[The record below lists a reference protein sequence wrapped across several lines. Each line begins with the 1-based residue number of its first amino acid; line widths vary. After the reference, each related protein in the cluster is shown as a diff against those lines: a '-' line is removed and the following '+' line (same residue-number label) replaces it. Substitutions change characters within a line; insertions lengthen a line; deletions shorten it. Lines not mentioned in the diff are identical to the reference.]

1 MKKYKSSNINILKG
15 SNPKVL
21 VITDA
26 LPMSAYER
34 GDVMAKP
41 AHELFLKIAG
51 DNNLS
56 EENFIFV
63 TPCPPIPIEL
73 DGSESKVSKFIAEYH
88 EEFAKV
94 VSKEKAYVQAVVTL
108 GKAGTRQLAGKA
120 IQITKARGTFCT
132 LSLTDELPVLPLLGP
147 FHVLRR
153 PELMDTYVAD
163 FRQIKALEEVGWSVE
178 EYTNGCGTDKYKWCN
193 DITPLIENP
202 PAAIALDCE
211 TIGLDWHSEGFQI
224 LNVSI
229 TPKKGVSY
237 VIPLSVE
244 YATNKN
250 LHGVQTPK
258 WMKEL
263 TEKDVRRSIRQIK
276 ELLSDARVAVV
287 GHNLKFDIHALN
299 TIGVEVK
306 NWYLDTMQMAFAI
319 DENMTSKSLDDCARR
334 WLPTHSGYADSFNQ
348 KTDKSRMDLVQ
359 HDEMLAYAGGDTDV
373 TYRLAGVMLPMVK
386 EDSKNAECFFKIQM
400 PALRTF
406 VAMEEVGVK
415 IDTEALATLGQ
426 VLKVREKELYDE
438 LLQEVPAKVLREFE
452 GNWNFGSQKFLVACL
467 FGPDA
472 IKDPETNK
480 RLKPIRY
487 TSSTEKLPDDQKVP
501 STSAKDHLPYF
512 EHIPFV
518 RKLMQYSKLQK
529 VRSTYVGTPSSVEV
543 TRIKPLKNGKLP
555 KAISDILEE
564 KGVVIPKTKTVRRR
578 TKLFDQPQTVT
589 TPKRTLQ
596 VDVYGNVN
604 SLDSTDASGF
614 WQYLNKERHTI
625 HTSFLL
631 HATNTGRT
639 SCLRADSIVVTKSGE
654 KRADEIAIGDLV
666 WTHKNRWRPVVN
678 LFLKP
683 EEQMFTVEFTN
694 GSVLHM
700 TLGHKLLT
708 NCGKWLSLI
717 DVCIKETSQG
727 STVTLEG
734 SRTIS
739 DEPINHKN
747 SSSRAE
753 DHLTHCSGDSNKRVV
768 GGGVCETESTQVFS
782 LENGRQEPNDREGS
796 GGASQLQRRLS
807 RWQRILDEGGGS
819 QTLLRSSYRN
829 GGDDRCSSVEAEE
842 HGYSSHRRKS
852 DEQLPSQPSL
862 SLKSGP
868 QGDTREVQEVAKP
881 IRIKR
886 VKPCGSHPV
895 YDFEVEEDHSYE
907 AAGCFS
913 HNSRNPNLQNTPKRG
928 EMAKEFRRIF
938 LPPVDGW
945 KFLELDYSQIELRVA
960 AWMAGESKMIQ
971 IYREGGDIHSAT
983 AAAVTGIPFSKFSA
997 GRKDSTLLK
1006 DVVKEWPGAE
1016 KYLMSM
1022 SSSERAK
1029 ATVKQ
1034 YCDIKRYQ
1042 AKAVNFGYLYGMWW
1056 RKFKVYAKTDYGI
1069 EYTDQ
1074 EAEKTRID
1082 FFKNYP
1088 ALEKWHKKM
1097 KSAATNNGY
1106 VRALHGSLRRLPN
1119 VESFDDSI
1127 IQGSERQA
1135 VNAPVQ
1141 RFASDLGLIAVNRIF
1156 RDAPKDMIKPVLF
1169 IHDAIVP
1176 IIHPDFVD
1184 EAASAIKYY
1193 MENPPLKSWF
1203 SLACPF
1209 PLVADVSIGDNL
1221 GEMEE
1226 LHGIEAKRPSWF
1238 QAGLKHKDL
1247 NEDELEQLKFLK
1259 KTRALLED

>member
-15 SNPKVL
+15 SKPKVL

-163 FRQIKALEEVGWSVE
+163 FRQLKALEEVGWSVE

-543 TRIKPLKNGKLP
+543 TRIKPLKNGRLP

-564 KGVVIPKTKTVRRR
+564 KGVIIPKTKTVRRR

-639 SCLRADSIVVTKSGE
+639 S
-654 KRADEIAIGDLV
+654 
-666 WTHKNRWRPVVN
+666 
-678 LFLKP
+678 
-683 EEQMFTVEFTN
+683 
-694 GSVLHM
+694 
-700 TLGHKLLT
+700 
-708 NCGKWLSLI
+708 
-717 DVCIKETSQG
+717 
-727 STVTLEG
+727 
-734 SRTIS
+734 
-739 DEPINHKN
+739 
-747 SSSRAE
+747 
-753 DHLTHCSGDSNKRVV
+753 
-768 GGGVCETESTQVFS
+768 
-782 LENGRQEPNDREGS
+782 
-796 GGASQLQRRLS
+796 
-807 RWQRILDEGGGS
+807 
-819 QTLLRSSYRN
+819 
-829 GGDDRCSSVEAEE
+829 
-842 HGYSSHRRKS
+842 
-852 DEQLPSQPSL
+852 
-862 SLKSGP
+862 
-868 QGDTREVQEVAKP
+868 
-881 IRIKR
+881 
-886 VKPCGSHPV
+886 
-895 YDFEVEEDHSYE
+895 
-907 AAGCFS
+907 
-913 HNSRNPNLQNTPKRG
+913 SRNPNLQNTPKRG

-983 AAAVTGIPFSKFSA
+983 AAAVTGIPFAKFSA
-997 GRKDSTLLK
+997 GRKDNTLLK
-1006 DVVKEWPGAE
+1006 EVVKEWPGAE

-1022 SSSERAK
+1022 SASERAK

-1097 KSAATNNGY
+1097 KSAANNNGY

-1226 LHGIEAKRPSWF
+1226 LHGIEAKKPSWF
-1238 QAGLKHKDL
+1238 QSGLNRKGLDA
-1247 NEDELEQLKFLK
+1247 DELEQLQFLK